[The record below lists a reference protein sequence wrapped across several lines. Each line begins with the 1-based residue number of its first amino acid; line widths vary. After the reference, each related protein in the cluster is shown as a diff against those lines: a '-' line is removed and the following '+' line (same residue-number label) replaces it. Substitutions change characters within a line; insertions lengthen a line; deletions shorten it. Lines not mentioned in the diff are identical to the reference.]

1 MTTIKKERCIIIPA
15 IKKNAVIPD
24 QLVKRLNGVTL
35 IQRALNTAKTL
46 LQGEDIYVV
55 TDSEEISLICQRNGV
70 CYHYEQ
76 SLRFNSS
83 NILREL
89 KFFIEKQTVHYNH
102 ILIYRATSPL
112 VDHKDIQ
119 QGYNI
124 FLNEDA
130 DILVTLKKQEHR
142 IWKEVNGHPEQLFFG
157 EETEPILIE
166 VKSLLIVK
174 SSAVNSNSAKLKIIP
189 FYLGDKAIEISCYQ
203 DWWICEKLL
212 KQKRIV
218 FVVTGYPAV
227 GLGHVYRAL
236 TLAHDITDHR
246 VLFLCTKES
255 ELAIKG
261 ITEKDYMTVLQ
272 SGALLEDVLKMEP
285 DLVVNDFLDTDYE
298 YVAALKGRGI
308 KVVNFEDSGP
318 GVDAAD
324 LVVSALYYQND
335 ELPDKYL
342 YGPKYF
348 CLRDEFIDAEKRKFH
363 KKVRNLLITFG
374 GTDPGNLT
382 LQVLHSV
389 QDICEQ
395 KSIKIFIVTG
405 PGYLHKVQLLTCLQ
419 NMTYRNFEYI
429 HKTGIMSSIMEK
441 ADLAISSAGRTVYE
455 LAHMRV
461 PAIIM
466 SQHAR
471 EHTHAFARPEN
482 GFEYIGIMDAFNSV
496 LLKDSFIKILES
508 NYRRSLYERMKTFN
522 FAQNKR
528 RVTKKI
534 LSLLEEG

>member
-1 MTTIKKERCIIIPA
+1 MNPMKKERCIIIPA
-15 IKKNAVIPD
+15 IKKNAAIPD
-24 QLVKRLNGVTL
+24 QLVKKLAGVTL
-35 IQRALNTAKTL
+35 IQRALNTTKALAK
-46 LQGEDIYVV
+46 GEDIYVV

-83 NILREL
+83 NILHEL
-89 KFFIEKQTVHYNH
+89 KFFIERQAAQYDH

-112 VDHKDIQ
+112 VGHKDIQ
-119 QGYNI
+119 NGYDL
-124 FLNEDA
+124 FLREDA

-142 IWKEVNGHPEQLFFG
+142 IWKDTNGHPEQLIFG
-157 EETEPILIE
+157 EKTEPILIE
-166 VKSLLIVK
+166 VKSLLIIK
-174 SSAVNSNSAKLKIIP
+174 SSAVNGNNAKLKTVP
-189 FYLGDKAIEISCYQ
+189 YYLDDKAVEISCYQ

-212 KQKRIV
+212 QQKRIV

-255 ELAIKG
+255 ELAVNRIL
-261 ITEKDYMTVLQ
+261 EKDYMTVLQ
-272 SGALLEDVLKMEP
+272 SGTLLEDVLKMEP
-285 DLVVNDFLDTDYE
+285 DLVVNDILDTDYE
-298 YVAALKGRGI
+298 YVAALKERGI
-308 KVVNFEDSGP
+308 KVVNFEDSGA
-318 GVDAAD
+318 GADAAD
-324 LVVSALYYQND
+324 LVVCALYYQND

-342 YGPKYF
+342 YGSQYF
-348 CLRDEFIDAEKRKFH
+348 CLRDEFFDAKKRRFH
-363 KKVRNLLITFG
+363 KRARNLLITFG

-382 LQVLHSV
+382 LQALNSV
-389 QDICEQ
+389 QNICEQ
-395 KSIKIFIVTG
+395 KGIKIFIVTG
-405 PGYLHKVQLLTCLQ
+405 PGYLHQEQFLTYLQ
-419 NMTYRNFEYI
+419 NMTYRNIEYF

-471 EHTHAFARPEN
+471 EHTHTFARPEN
-482 GFEYIGIMDAFNSV
+482 GFEYMGIMDPFDSG
-496 LLKDSFIKILES
+496 LLKDSFFKILEP
-508 NYRRSLYERMKTFN
+508 NYRRILFERMSRFH

-528 RVTKKI
+528 RVVRKM
-534 LSLLEEG
+534 LSLLDGE